1 MTTNVVSL
9 PKSPSKS
16 RKPRTRK
23 QPISARMVRRLKLQH
38 GTALLLGVIAAA
50 MTTVSLS
57 HIAGGVG
64 QLAHGDVPD
73 WQCWMVS
80 VGLDL
85 NYVTMEMAGVVAA
98 MAHVRDRLHRLT
110 R

>member
-1 MTTNVVSL
+1 MAIQNVIAL
-9 PKSPSKS
+9 KATAKA
-16 RKPRTRK
+16 RKPAKATRQ

-64 QLAHGDVPD
+64 QLTHGAVPD
-73 WQCWMVS
+73 
-80 VGLDL
+80 
-85 NYVTMEMAGVVAA
+85 
-98 MAHVRDRLHRLT
+98 
-110 R
+110 